1 MNNNIIYSIYTE
13 FKPTNRILN
22 WDETQAVM
30 VYLDANQKSKKGG
43 YTIAVFKCY
52 DAYFAMRTQKS
63 GEIKVAQYDS
73 EPIISFGKLVKA
85 SKKIITASKKEA
97 KHKGFVV
104 PKYLG
109 IFPITH
115 TQPSEEELE
124 QLLLR
129 QDFRN
134 YLKKTLVENHSV
146 RSINAGLL

>member
-1 MNNNIIYSIYTE
+1 MANFINSIYTQ
-13 FKPTNRILN
+13 FKPTNRVLN

-30 VYLDANQKSKKGG
+30 VALDANQKSKKGG
-43 YTIAVFKCY
+43 YTIAMFKCY
-52 DAYFAMRTQKS
+52 NAYFTMRTQKS
-63 GEIKVAQYDS
+63 GEIKVTQYDS

-115 TQPSEEELE
+115 AQPSEEELE

-134 YLKKTLVENHSV
+134 YLKNSLVKNHSI
-146 RSINAGLL
+146 STLL